1 MLNWPCR
8 TIRTAALRAR
18 AVGREGTRVAKA
30 SELRK
35 DVINIRTGRRL
46 GELVDVE
53 IDESTGRITAL
64 VVPGPSRLWGLLGG
78 EKDIVIPWQR
88 IVRIGPD
95 CILVDWEDGAGPGAA
110 PGL

>member
-1 MLNWPCR
+1 M
-8 TIRTAALRAR
+8 
-18 AVGREGTRVAKA
+18 AKA

-53 IDESTGRITAL
+53 IDEKTGRITAL
-64 VVPGPSRLWGLLGG
+64 VVPGHSRLWGLLGG
-78 EKDIVIPWQR
+78 ERDIVIPWHR

-95 CILVDWEDGAGPGAA
+95 CILVDWDDGPDGTGGAGGA
-110 PGL
+110 